1 MKKIIHAY
9 FNSIFFFVTVLL
21 IFSSEAD
28 AAICSV
34 GGDGGGC
41 LRGGVPLHRTLH
53 RTFIPKK
60 ICPCENLN
68 VVSRS
73 NLNSPIVI
81 TYEDLLAAYAPQ
93 NDLEYYFTS
102 PDSTSQMNIGV
113 VDLVNPQH
121 WIMPSAYLGSNDYGE
136 GIEPST
142 TPYQSNFPNATHCK
156 IYKYPTEEYFEYY
169 QFTKDAITLVGNVY
183 VDLSTNV
190 PEVDDVSFLMT
201 PLNLDVNTTFVSGDS
216 MTIDYYNL
224 VYHQEISPYGFGT
237 LTTPDGDIEVLALL
251 NNYEEKLYIEGID
264 PVSITEKVL
273 VFISKDGHQLNL
285 MLSENSPASGN
296 ATIDWME
303 YIRIVYNP
311 NSVSELDNA
320 ARKFSLS
327 PNYPNPFNPGTM
339 IRYELKEASNVSL
352 KIYDQLGKEVAELIN
367 EEKPAGTYEEK
378 FDGSK
383 LASGIY
389 FCQLKAGD
397 LIATRK
403 LMLMK

>member
-9 FNSIFFFVTVLL
+9 FNSIFFFVTALL

-41 LRGGVPLHRTLH
+41 MNGGVPLHRTLH

-68 VVSRS
+68 VASRS
-73 NLNSPIVI
+73 NLNSPIII

-102 PDSTSQMNIGV
+102 PDSTYQMNIGA

-121 WIMPSAYLGSNDYGE
+121 WVMPSCYLGSNDYGE

-201 PLNLDVNTTFVSGDS
+201 PLNLDINTTFVSGDS
-216 MTIDYYNL
+216 TTVDYYTF

-273 VFISKDGHQLNL
+273 VFISKEGHQLNV

-320 ARKFSLS
+320 ARKFSLA

-352 KIYDQLGKEVAELIN
+352 KIYDQLGKEVVELIN